1 MKNFHLELPLINN
14 TIIMNQTL
22 MKSKFLPKDNK
33 SDYKLDY
40 QGTNELSKKKNKF
53 KKTLCIFGGK

>member
-40 QGTNELSKKKNKF
+40 QGTNELSKKKNKL
-53 KKTLCIFGGK
+53 KKK